1 MATRRK
7 LSRKE
12 LKQPDEFQTVV
23 ETVRTFFE
31 LHLREVLLAA
41 GALIVIAAV
50 VLGVYYFEAR
60 RARLA
65 AERFSQAL
73 SQLDEQQYPAAESA
87 LRGLAADEPH
97 RAVGRLANLY
107 LASAYLAQNEPG
119 KARDALRAYLGSDRA
134 GSLFRDTALNNL
146 AVAYEEL
153 GDYKQAADAYRQAA
167 KVEGPEQARAELGVA
182 RMLLK
187 EGKRG
192 DAIAAY
198 QSFLTAHPFAPEGES
213 VRETLA
219 GLGVAPPAAKPAPS
233 VKLIKPASVP
243 TR

>member
-23 ETVRTFFE
+23 ETVSTFLE
-31 LHLREVLLAA
+31 LHLREVLLAT

-50 VLGVYYFEAR
+50 VLGVYYYEAR

-65 AERFSQAL
+65 GERFAQAL
-73 SQLDEQQYPAAESA
+73 SQLEQRQYPAAEEA
-87 LRGLAADEPH
+87 LGRLAADESH

-107 LASAYLAQNEPG
+107 LASAYLAQKEPA
-119 KARDALRAYLGSDRA
+119 KARDALRTYLDR
-134 GSLFRDTALNNL
+134 GGDSIFRDTALNNL
-146 AVAYEEL
+146 AVAYEQL
-153 GDYKQAADAYRQAA
+153 GDYKQAADAYREAA
-167 KVEGPEQARAELGVA
+167 KLAGPGQARAELGAA

-198 QSFLTAHPFAPEGES
+198 RAFVSAHPFAAERES

-219 GLGVAPPAAKPAPS
+219 RLGVAPPGATPAPS
-233 VKLIKPASVP
+233 VQLIKPASVP
-243 TR
+243 AR